1 MDGSNSSGTK
11 GKEMFVIAASSDES
25 SYDYL
30 TDYEDSDDPEF
41 ETPISLS
48 QYPSAPSTTA
58 SDSDSGS
65 EASGS
70 QMSGSVDEG
79 DDDDPILSSDEDF
92 DV

>member
-1 MDGSNSSGTK
+1 
-11 GKEMFVIAASSDES
+11 MFVIAASSDES

-58 SDSDSGS
+58 SDSDTDSGS